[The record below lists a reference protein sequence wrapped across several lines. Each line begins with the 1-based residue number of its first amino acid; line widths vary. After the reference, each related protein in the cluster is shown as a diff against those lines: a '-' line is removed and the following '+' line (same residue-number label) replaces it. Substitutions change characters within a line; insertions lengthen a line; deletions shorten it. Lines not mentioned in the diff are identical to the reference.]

1 MNKGFKLIDR
11 FAVLILYK
19 RSKGTKRRE
28 NEYILYVTAVMTKN
42 MNKNC
47 EEQTNLPSEYKDSVA
62 KKESSV
68 KISQQLSSLLCIVKG
83 SPAWCIDITTV
94 PMKCRLY

>member
-11 FAVLILYK
+11 FAVLILYI
-19 RSKGTKRRE
+19 RYKGTKRRE
-28 NEYILYVTAVMTKN
+28 SEYILYVTAVMTKK
-42 MNKNC
+42 MYKNC

-68 KISQQLSSLLCIVKG
+68 KISQ
-83 SPAWCIDITTV
+83 
-94 PMKCRLY
+94 